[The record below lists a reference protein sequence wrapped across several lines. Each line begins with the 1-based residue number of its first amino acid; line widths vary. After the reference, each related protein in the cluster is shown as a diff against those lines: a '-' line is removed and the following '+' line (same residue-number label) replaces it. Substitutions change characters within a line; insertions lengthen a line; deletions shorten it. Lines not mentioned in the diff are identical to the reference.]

1 MLAKGN
7 ALILE
12 KATSIQVAGLKLIHI
27 QMQCEHTMIQ
37 ILMIGLKQHVMPKR
51 NVAKEL
57 SLLQRRRQIVTSTK
71 KAIEKKCH
79 LTKRQN
85 KINTSKTTGQK

>member
-1 MLAKGN
+1 MLAKEN

-12 KATSIQVAGLKLIHI
+12 KAISTQVVGLKLIHI
-27 QMQCEHTMIQ
+27 QMYCQHTMIQ
-37 ILMIGLKQHVMPKR
+37 ILMIGLKQHIVPKR
-51 NVAKEL
+51 NAEKEL

-85 KINTSKTTGQK
+85 KINTSKTRGQK